1 MNRQVLQ
8 SVIDI
13 DQRSKNFCNL
23 VLKEIELG
31 KNDDKQE
38 IWIETPCDN
47 ILYVVCILL
56 KEILEE
62 EDYNV
67 DLKRKKDE
75 CTMIIRWSI

>member
-13 DQRSKNFCNL
+13 DKQSKNFCNL
-23 VLKEIELG
+23 VLREIELG
-31 KNDDKQE
+31 KNDNKQE

-62 EDYNV
+62 EDYIV
-67 DLKRKKDE
+67 DLKRKKDD
-75 CTMIIRWSI
+75 CTMIIRWTV

>member
-1 MNRQVLQ
+1 MNRQILQ
-8 SVIDI
+8 SIINLDK
-13 DQRSKNFCNL
+13 QSKNFCDL

-31 KNDDKQE
+31 KNDNKQE

-62 EDYNV
+62 EDYRV
-67 DLKRKKDE
+67 DVKRKKDD
-75 CTMIIRWSI
+75 CTMIIRWTV